1 VPEYFCP
8 LSVNGSSLCMAT
20 VNFNFMRGLW
30 KVCAHVSITTTWY
43 TAPHSHVKRAFI

>member
-8 LSVNGSSLCMAT
+8 LSVDGSSLCMAT

-30 KVCAHVSITTTWY
+30 KVCAHRLNYYNLVHSTT
-43 TAPHSHVKRAFI
+43 